1 MMEQQQAMAGQE
13 AQAGAL
19 PTEGM
24 VSPEQAAMMAQSGEI
39 TPEAQAVIEAMLQA
53 QGGQQIP
60 TPEEMILQQAQQG
73 GM

>member
-1 MMEQQQAMAGQE
+1 
-13 AQAGAL
+13 
-19 PTEGM
+19 M